1 MRCEKGRARSR
12 KIAVSNALMKIAR
25 QLLLFF
31 VFGCT
36 QFAVDT
42 LLLLLLTQAHLPV
55 VVANPLSRACA
66 AVLGLLLN
74 FTITFRR
81 GAARAIDAPTVLR
94 YVTVW
99 VSITLASTALV
110 ALLYRLRPEGVAD
123 ASWLAAVKIAVEGVL
138 FLVSFFLARTWIYRV
153 PSIR

>member
-1 MRCEKGRARSR
+1 
-12 KIAVSNALMKIAR
+12 MKIAR

-42 LLLLLLTQAHLPV
+42 LLLVLLAQSHVPV
-55 VVANPLSRACA
+55 ALANPLSRACA

-74 FTITFRR
+74 FTITFGR
-81 GAARAIDAPTVLR
+81 GTPRAIDAPTVLR
-94 YVTVW
+94 YATVW
-99 VSITLASTALV
+99 VSITLLSTVLV
-110 ALLYRLRPEGVAD
+110 ALLYRLRPDGIAA
-123 ASWLAAVKIAVEGVL
+123 ASWLATVKIGVEGVL
-138 FLVSFFLARTWIYRV
+138 FLVSFLLARTWIYRT